1 MKVVKLFSSWTVQK
15 LGQRLISGSQPVHQ
29 IDRDILHPRVKIYLF
44 RWNES
49 ITQGDRSF
57 SDFQSLP
64 IITTWGPFK
73 NNTQASSPQDLCLE
87 VSQLWYFFK
96 APPWWFSWVITCG
109 NSWGKVLIHLSPY
122 QLWVWVSFHFEDA
135 LYPEAAELIMMDQ
148 LFNKSVFERTLPKV
162 CEVVNVSSTCMIAGR

>member
-1 MKVVKLFSSWTVQK
+1 MAVVKLPRSWPGQR

-29 IDRDILHPRVKIYLF
+29 IDRDILHPWVRIYLF

-49 ITQGDRSF
+49 ITQGDKSF
-57 SDFQSLP
+57 GDFQSLP

-87 VSQLWYFFK
+87 VSQLRYFLK

-109 NSWGKVLIHLSPY
+109 NSWGKVLIYLSPY

-135 LYPEAAELIMMDQ
+135 LYPEAAELKMMDQ

-162 CEVVNVSSTCMIAGR
+162 CEVVNVSSTCLIAGR